1 MSDIKKPIM
10 GMVDEV
16 DTIDQPTTKKKGGW
30 GTKILVIIIVIVVIL
45 IGLYLVSKYTDWN
58 VLNVNK
64 TATVKTT
71 GWQAVFLSNGQ
82 VYFGQI
88 VNLSNDQLVLEE
100 IYYLQVTQQIQPA
113 PEGQQPQEAQQNL
126 SLVKLG
132 NELHGPKDKMQIN
145 MDHVLFTEELKA
157 DSSVVSAI
165 KDYLEAPVE

>member
-1 MSDIKKPIM
+1 MSDIKKPA
-10 GMVDEV
+10 GELVDE
-16 DTIDQPTTKKKGGW
+16 IESIKQPASKKKGGW

-64 TATVKTT
+64 TSSTVKTT
-71 GWQAVFLSNGQ
+71 GWQAIFLSNGQ
-82 VYFGQI
+82 VYFGRIASQ
-88 VNLSNDQLVLEE
+88 DKDKLVLKE

-113 PEGQQPQEAQQNL
+113 PEGQEPQTAQNL

-132 NELHGPKDKMQIN
+132 NELHGPKDIMQIN
-145 MDHVLFTEELKA
+145 MAHVLFTEELKEG
-157 DSSVVSAI
+157 SSVVNAI